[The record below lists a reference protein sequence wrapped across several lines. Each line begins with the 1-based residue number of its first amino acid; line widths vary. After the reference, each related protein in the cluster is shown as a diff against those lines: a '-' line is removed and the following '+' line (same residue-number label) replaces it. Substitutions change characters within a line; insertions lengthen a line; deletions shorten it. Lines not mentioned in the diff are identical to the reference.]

1 MSEELKRALKATE
14 PIEPPAVGFV
24 KTYDYQNKLAGA
36 VASTQKQNNTIL
48 QLFVQLFEKIAELQ
62 QELKEVKKNLQQQQS
77 PASTSDDLL
86 NQVITKLGKL
96 SIADKVPEKR
106 GKILVWKDPCLIYQ
120 EELAKLS

>member
-24 KTYDYQNKLAGA
+24 KSYDYQNKLAGA

-48 QLFVQLFEKIAELQ
+48 QLFMQLFEKIAEV
-62 QELKEVKKNLQQQQS
+62 KADIEVIKKQLAA
-77 PASTSDDLL
+77 PTEREASDNLL

-96 SIADKVPEKR
+96 SLADKVPEKP
-106 GKILVWKDPCLIYQ
+106 GKLLVWKDPALIYQ
-120 EELAKLS
+120 EELEKLS